1 MFKIKVDKY
10 INFKN
15 KLTFDELEY
24 DLITSFED
32 LPFVN
37 DWTTQHIRELLI
49 QYHIFRRT
57 FTDNDFYIVKHGH
70 WIDSYP
76 EIESNPMFMYGI
88 CSVCGFKQSI
98 SDKLKFCPECG
109 SVMDELKEKLDG

>member
-1 MFKIKVDKY
+1 MKRDKY
-10 INFKN
+10 LNIED

-24 DLITSFED
+24 DLIDSFED

-37 DWTTQHIRELLI
+37 DWTRQHIRELLI

-57 FTDNDFYIVKHGH
+57 FTDNDFYIVKHGY
-70 WIDSYP
+70 WINAYP
-76 EIESNPMFMYGI
+76 DIEPNPMFMYGI

-98 SDKLKFCPECG
+98 SNKLKFCPECG
-109 SVMDELKEKLDG
+109 SIMDETEGDKDE